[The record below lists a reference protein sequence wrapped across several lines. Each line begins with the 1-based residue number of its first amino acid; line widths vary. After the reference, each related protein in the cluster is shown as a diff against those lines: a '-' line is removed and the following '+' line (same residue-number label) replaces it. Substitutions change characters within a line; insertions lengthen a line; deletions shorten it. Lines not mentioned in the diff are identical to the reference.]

1 MLPLHVAPLFL
12 IVLPT
17 NWFIQTTHFSPG
29 IVEQVVSRLI
39 TRSPVAVMFLSLLRK
54 ITVDR
59 PHLAAEIVPRLKEA
73 LEYD

>member
-1 MLPLHVAPLFL
+1 M
-12 IVLPT
+12 
-17 NWFIQTTHFSPG
+17 
-29 IVEQVVSRLI
+29 SRLI

-73 LEYD
+73 LEYVRRGRRRERTYVSTQVMNK

>member
-1 MLPLHVAPLFL
+1 M
-12 IVLPT
+12 
-17 NWFIQTTHFSPG
+17 
-29 IVEQVVSRLI
+29 EQVVSRLI

-73 LEYD
+73 LEYVRRGRRRETPDAVTHTV